1 MKIFR
6 DIIRDILKYQTSHLN
21 LDFKYFIREKLQGKP
36 MVWNQDLPHTSG
48 TRVSGR
54 TQIWGVWFGAVEID
68 ETFFA
73 ASWWGDEI
81 CGLFYVE
88 MIYKHFQ
95 HPIFAVSYN
104 CYMCEVKCC
113 FFVEPSQL
121 GVFLVKQTEMYIFPD
136 ASRFV
141 FLQPLS
147 KLQSLR
153 TSTLLGGHGDFNAV
167 CLWIFLGDG
176 FSNSPGVQRCW
187 SLGIFWWDAYGCWI
201 SGIWYCWCFF

>member
-1 MKIFR
+1 M
-6 DIIRDILKYQTSHLN
+6 L
-21 LDFKYFIREKLQGKP
+21 
-36 MVWNQDLPHTSG
+36 WNQDLRDLRDPCLWPDPNLRCMVWSCWNRWNIFCCKLMRRWNLWFFYTWKWYISISSIRFLQFHTIA
-48 TRVSGR
+48 T
-54 TQIWGVWFGAVEID
+54 
-68 ETFFA
+68 
-73 ASWWGDEI
+73 
-81 CGLFYVE
+81 C
-88 MIYKHFQ
+88 
-95 HPIFAVSYN
+95 
-104 CYMCEVKCC
+104 VKSNVV
-113 FFVEPSQL
+113 FLVEPSQL

-153 TSTLLGGHGDFNAV
+153 TSTLVGGHGDFNAV

-176 FSNSPGVQRCW
+176 LSNSPGVQRCW